1 MMKLLKKTGLTLL
14 TGAFLMSGYGQS
26 ATPKGWHLQDLKAN
40 GYYGI
45 SLDKAYDYLKANNKK
60 STPVIVGIVDSGID
74 TTHEDLRPVLWT
86 NKGEIPGNGID
97 DDKNGYVDDVH
108 GWNFI
113 GAREG
118 KSNVT
123 KDSYEAA
130 RVYWGLKSKYEV
142 KTESQVPEADKEEYK
157 MWLRAKEDIFKPE
170 EGGGSDDAFLEK
182 ALKMMKV
189 GDEVIRQD
197 LKKEKYGLKDLASY
211 NASNMNASQFKFFLT
226 SINKDNNSEDIT
238 NKDLIEE
245 VERDVEKMNN
255 KKRPPEDYRNEV
267 VKDNY
272 KDINDRFY
280 GNNNLTVDDQSAM
293 HGTHVAGIVGAAR
306 KNGKGM
312 DGVADN
318 VQIMAVRAVPNGDEH
333 DKDVALGIR
342 YAVDNGAR
350 VINMS
355 FGKGYSPEKK
365 WVDEAVKYAVEK
377 GVLLVHAAGN
387 DKQNNDTTY
396 NFPSAYYL
404 DKSRPATWITV
415 GASGPDSTSGL
426 VANFSN
432 YGKKEVDVFAP
443 GVLIYSTLPGGD
455 VYGNQQGT
463 SMAAPVV
470 SGLAALIMSYYP
482 DLTAVQVKEIIEK
495 SVVKP
500 ASKVTN
506 PENGEEVWLSDLS
519 TTGGIVNAYEAVKLA
534 DTYAKKGGAATGKP
548 ATKKP
553 SSRKR
558 K

>member
-1 MMKLLKKTGLTLL
+1 MMKLLKKTGLALVGSTLL
-14 TGAFLMSGYGQS
+14 MTGYAQS
-26 ATPKGWHLQDLKAN
+26 DVPKGWHLKDLKTD

-45 SLDKAYDYLKANNKK
+45 SLDKAYDFLKSKNKK
-60 STPVIVGIVDSGID
+60 SQPVIAGIIDSGID

-108 GWNFI
+108 GWNFL
-113 GAREG
+113 GARDG
-118 KSNVT
+118 KTNVT

-130 RVYWGLKSKYEV
+130 RVYWEGKDKYEG
-142 KTESQVPEADKEEYK
+142 KAEDQIPAAERNTYQT
-157 MWLRAKEDIFKPE
+157 WLRAKNDVFKTDE
-170 EGGGSDDAFLEK
+170 NGSDDMFLER
-182 ALKMMKV
+182 ALKMMKM
-189 GDEVIRQD
+189 GDEIIRID
-197 LKKEKYGLKDLASY
+197 LKKDKYTVKDLSGYRATTV
-211 NASNMNASQFKFFLT
+211 NANQFKAFLT
-226 SINKDNNSEDIT
+226 AFSKDNNSEDLS
-238 NKDLIEE
+238 NKDLIEV
-245 VERDVEKMNN
+245 VEQDVEKMNN
-255 KKRPPEDYRNEV
+255 KKRPPEAYRAEV

-272 KDINDRFY
+272 SDINDRYY
-280 GNNNLTVDDQSAM
+280 GNNNVTVDNESAM

-306 KNGKGM
+306 KNEKGM

-333 DKDVALGIR
+333 DKDIALAIR

-355 FGKGYSPEKK
+355 FGKGFSPEKK
-365 WVDEAVKYAVEK
+365 WVDDAVKYAVDK

-387 DKQNNDTTY
+387 DKQDNDTTY

-415 GASGPDSTSGL
+415 GASGPDAKNGI

-443 GVLIYSTLPGGD
+443 GVMIYSTLPGGD

-470 SGLAALIMSYYP
+470 TGLAALIMSYYP
-482 DLTAVQVKEIIEK
+482 DLSARQVKEIIER

-500 ASKVTN
+500 AEKVTN
-506 PENGEEVWLSDLS
+506 PETGTEVSLSDLS
-519 TTGGIVNAYEAVKLA
+519 ATGGIINAYEAVKLA
-534 DTYAKKGGAATGKP
+534 DTYKGSGNPAPTPSAKKPTGK
-548 ATKKP
+548 
-553 SSRKR
+553 KR

>member
-1 MMKLLKKTGLTLL
+1 MMKLLKKTGLSLL
-14 TGAFLMSGYGQS
+14 GSALLMTGYAQS
-26 ATPKGWHLQDLKAN
+26 EVPKGWHLKDLKTD

-45 SLDKAYDYLKANNKK
+45 SLDKAYDFLKSKNKK
-60 STPVIVGIVDSGID
+60 STPVIAGIVDSGID
-74 TTHEDLRPVLWT
+74 TTHEDLRPVLWV

-113 GAREG
+113 GSRDG
-118 KSNVT
+118 KANVT

-130 RVYWGLKSKYEV
+130 RVYWAFRNKYQD
-142 KTESQVPEADKEEYK
+142 KTADQVPASEKEAYNT
-157 MWLRAKEDIFKPE
+157 WLRAKNEVFKPDE
-170 EGGGSDDAFLEK
+170 NGSDDMFLDR
-182 ALKMMKV
+182 ALKMMKT
-189 GDEVIRQD
+189 GDEIIRID
-197 LKKEKYGLKDLASY
+197 LKKEKYTVKDLAEY
-211 NASNMNASQFKFFLT
+211 RATTVNANQFKAFLT
-226 SINKDNNSEDIT
+226 AFSKDNNSDDLT
-238 NKDLIEE
+238 NKDLIEV

-255 KKRPPEDYRNEV
+255 RKRAPEPYRDEV

-272 KDINDRFY
+272 NDINDRYY
-280 GNNNLTVDDQSAM
+280 GNNNLTVDDESAM

-306 KNGKGM
+306 MNGIGM

-333 DKDVALGIR
+333 DKDIALGIR

-365 WVDEAVKYAVEK
+365 WVDEAVKYAVDK
-377 GVLLVHAAGN
+377 GVLLIHAAGN
-387 DKQNNDTTY
+387 DKQDNDTTY

-415 GASGPDSTSGL
+415 GASGPDAKNGL

-443 GVLIYSTLPGGD
+443 GVLIYSTLPGGN

-470 SGLAALIMSYYP
+470 TGLAALIMSYYP
-482 DLTAVQVKEIIEK
+482 ELSALQVKEIIER

-500 ASKVTN
+500 TEKVTN
-506 PENGEEVWLSDLS
+506 PETGALVSLSDLCTS
-519 TTGGIVNAYEAVKLA
+519 GGIINAYEAVKLA
-534 DTYAKKGGAATGKP
+534 DTYQKGGAAPKP
-548 ATKKP
+548 AAK
-553 SSRKR
+553 KR